1 MNANRREQIIHMAAN
16 LFLDRGYTAVTMR
29 DLAQELGIKASSLY
43 NHISSKEE
51 ILSAIVMGLAE
62 EFSRHI
68 EQVAQEDWGSVAK
81 MEALIAMHVDTTLD
95 KTSALA
101 CMNREWKFLDPDSR
115 KRYLE
120 LRNAYEAQFLAIVQ
134 QGMRQ
139 GELKRRDPHIFSYS
153 TLSVL
158 RTLYHWY
165 NKEEGFSKEK
175 IKEGLVQNLLLGI
188 VERPLL

>member
-1 MNANRREQIIHMAAN
+1 MAAN

-51 ILSAIVMGLAE
+51 ILSAIVMGLAK
-62 EFSRHI
+62 EFTRHI
-68 EQVAQEDWGSVAK
+68 EQIAQEDWGSVEK
-81 MEALIAMHVDTTLD
+81 IEALIAMHVDTTLD
-95 KTSALA
+95 KTSSLA
-101 CMNREWKFLDPDSR
+101 CMNREWKFLDSDSR

-120 LRNAYEAQFLAIVQ
+120 LRNAYEAQFLEIVR

-139 GELKRRDPHIFSYS
+139 GELKKRDPRIFSYS

-165 NKEEGFSKEK
+165 DKEADFSKEK
-175 IKEGLVQNLLLGI
+175 IKAGLVQTLLLGT
-188 VERPLL
+188 VAEPLP

>member
-1 MNANRREQIIHMAAN
+1 MAAN

-62 EFSRHI
+62 EFSMHI
-68 EQVAQEDWGSVAK
+68 GQIAQKDWGSVK
-81 MEALIAMHVDTTLD
+81 KIEALIAMHVDTTTD
-95 KTSALA
+95 KTSFLA
-101 CMNREWKFLDPDSR
+101 CMNREWKFLDQDSR

-120 LRNAYEAQFLAIVQ
+120 LREAYEAQFLEIVQ
-134 QGMRQ
+134 QGMRS
-139 GELKRRDPHIFSYS
+139 GELKKRDPHLFSYS

-165 NKEEGFSKEK
+165 DREADFSKEK
-175 IKEGLVQNLLLGI
+175 LKEGLVQNLLMGI
-188 VERPLL
+188 VERSLL